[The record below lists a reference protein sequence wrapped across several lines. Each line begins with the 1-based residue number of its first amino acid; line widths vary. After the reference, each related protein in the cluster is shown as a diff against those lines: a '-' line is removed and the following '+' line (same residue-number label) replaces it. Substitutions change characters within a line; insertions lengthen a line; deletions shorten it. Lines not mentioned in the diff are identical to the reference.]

1 MKALE
6 QRESRHVQA
15 AKSFLV
21 AGNHLAACQHLDRI
35 ASEFQFHPDVLEVRW
50 AVQSHARAWQAS
62 LETAQRLVAVA
73 PERPT
78 GWIQRSFVLH
88 KLKRTREAL
97 DALFPAAEKFPG
109 IPIIRF
115 NLACYAAQLACLWEA
130 ECWLKQ
136 ALEFSR
142 SEYKKLALQH
152 EDLKPLW
159 EKIQSL

>member
-6 QRESRHVQA
+6 QPESHHVEA
-15 AKSFLV
+15 AKSLLE
-21 AGNHLAACQHLDRI
+21 AGKQLAAQQHLDSI
-35 ASEFQFHPDVLEVRW
+35 ASEFQSHADVLEVRW
-50 AVQSHARAWQAS
+50 AVQAHARAWLAS
-62 LETAQRLVAVA
+62 LETAQRLVSVA

-88 KLKRTREAL
+88 KLQRTQEAL
-97 DALFPAAEKFPG
+97 DALFPAAERFPG

-130 ECWLKQ
+130 ERWLKQ

-152 EDLKPLW
+152 QDLKALW